1 MGEHTLL
8 PASEISNGERLLVE
22 LEGRELGI
30 FNIQGKYFAYL
41 NWCPHQG
48 GPLCEGSC
56 TGRQTAN
63 YDRETRQVELEWV
76 EEGEI
81 LACPWHDWEFDLK
94 TGENIPRSD
103 IQLPSYDVEVKDGI
117 LTVYI

>member
-56 TGRQTAN
+56 TG
-63 YDRETRQVELEWV
+63 